1 MKMENIMIN
10 LFKAVFVFSLIFS
23 FESLAQKTD
32 VRVEIYDLKEDVK
45 KLQSENQKLS
55 TDLSTSII
63 KYENRI
69 LDLGAKIEDLRFEIN
84 VLKRI
89 LEQYRNGSNTP
100 NSTSSTTFPTSPKSS
115 TTEEPATEK
124 FESKPKYQSSSQCS
138 ATTKKGT
145 RCSRT
150 ARSNGYCW
158 QHGG

>member
-1 MKMENIMIN
+1 MNNI
-10 LFKAVFVFSLIFS
+10 FRAVFLLSFIFS
-23 FESLAQKTD
+23 FDSIAQKTD

-55 TDLSTSII
+55 TDLTTSIV

-89 LEQYRNGSNTP
+89 IEQYRNGEI
-100 NSTSSTTFPTSPKSS
+100 STTATTSATPSSNRSSSVEERISEKSE
-115 TTEEPATEK
+115 T
-124 FESKPKYQSSSQCS
+124 KPKYQSSSQCS
-138 ATTKKGT
+138 ATTKKGS
-145 RCSRT
+145 RCSRS

>member
-1 MKMENIMIN
+1 MESIMNN
-10 LFKAVFVFSLIFS
+10 LFKVVFLLS
-23 FESLAQKTD
+23 FTLSFNAIAQKTD

-55 TDLSTSII
+55 NDLTTSIV

-89 LEQYRNGSNTP
+89 IEQYRNGVSSSSTTTP
-100 NSTSSTTFPTSPKSS
+100 SSTSSQNSTSSEENISEKS
-115 TTEEPATEK
+115 
-124 FESKPKYQSSSQCS
+124 ESKPKYQSSSQCS

-145 RCSRT
+145 RCSRS
-150 ARSNGYCW
+150 ARSNGLCW